1 MHSDAMSNNSG
12 NARNSELIIVGSTTR
27 TRQSSDRFVR
37 LSQLRKLSECEQV
50 AAVCYR
56 MLDTTIE
63 FLLVRTRGAGRWTFP
78 KGSAEPGLTH
88 AQAAAL
94 EAFEEAGVHG
104 RIEEGSFASYRRRP
118 IEGKDRTS
126 RSSGKRVAVSAFL
139 CEVLRLSPPQ
149 ESKRDRT
156 WFSAAEAQRR
166 LRQGRENADG
176 AEFARVIN
184 RAVARIQQ
192 MPGRIGVVNDA
203 ALADTPQQNRLRL
216 STLQKDSLQKVQVDF
231 AEAYGSERVLTPH
244 IRRQSRDTRL
254 SAASIIDVH
263 SREVPPCEI
272 LEFDRTREKKSKA
285 LVAGSKI
292 G

>member
-1 MHSDAMSNNSG
+1 MRA
-12 NARNSELIIVGSTTR
+12 
-27 TRQSSDRFVR
+27 
-37 LSQLRKLSECEQV
+37 
-50 AAVCYR
+50 
-56 MLDTTIE
+56 TTIE
-63 FLLVRTRGAGRWTFP
+63 FLLVRTRGGGGRWTFP

-104 RIEEGSFASYRRRP
+104 RIEEASFASYLRMP
-118 IEGKDRTS
+118 IDRKRTS
-126 RSSGKRVAVSAFL
+126 RSGEKRVAIKAYL

-156 WFSAAEAQRR
+156 WFSAEEAQRI

-176 AEFARVIN
+176 AEFARLVDK
-184 RAVARIQQ
+184 AVARIQQ
-192 MPGRIGVVNDA
+192 LHGAIGVVTDA
-203 ALADTPQQNRLRL
+203 ALANTPQQNRLRL
-216 STLQKDSLQKVQVDF
+216 STLQKDSLQKVQFDF
-231 AEAYGSERVLTPH
+231 AEAYGGSQRISTSD
-244 IRRQSRDTRL
+244 IRRQLNGTRL
-254 SAASIIDVH
+254 SAASIIDVF

-272 LEFDRTREKKSKA
+272 LEFDPARQKKSKA

>member
-1 MHSDAMSNNSG
+1 
-12 NARNSELIIVGSTTR
+12 
-27 TRQSSDRFVR
+27 
-37 LSQLRKLSECEQV
+37 
-50 AAVCYR
+50 
-56 MLDTTIE
+56 
-63 FLLVRTRGAGRWTFP
+63 
-78 KGSAEPGLTH
+78 
-88 AQAAAL
+88 
-94 EAFEEAGVHG
+94 
-104 RIEEGSFASYRRRP
+104 
-118 IEGKDRTS
+118 
-126 RSSGKRVAVSAFL
+126 
-139 CEVLRLSPPQ
+139 
-149 ESKRDRT
+149 
-156 WFSAAEAQRR
+156 